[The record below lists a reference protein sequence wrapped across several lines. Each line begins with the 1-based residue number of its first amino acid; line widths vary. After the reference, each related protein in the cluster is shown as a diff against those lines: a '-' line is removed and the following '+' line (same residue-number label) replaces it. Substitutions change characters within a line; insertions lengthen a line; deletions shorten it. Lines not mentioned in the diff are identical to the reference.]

1 MHAGEV
7 TSTASRRPSELAA
20 GEPAAGTPAAG
31 HQSRAS
37 WPGTLVE
44 PAIAVIAADYRRPA
58 GPIVIAAVLALAAGL
73 ESGRAAGPISPSL
86 ALVLGLL
93 STAPIAVI
101 RRFPL
106 PAIAVVLTASAA
118 FIVFGRLSWSVA
130 AVTGWLVALAACPVM
145 LARRPAILAVALTE
159 GAVLLGAAGIR
170 GNATPWDATAAEALA
185 VIAAWGAGEMLRA
198 RRQSAIWKAE
208 AAERLRR
215 LSERDAVARERASIA
230 RELHDVVAHH
240 VSMIAVRAAT
250 APYAVPDLP
259 APGQA
264 AFAEIADEARAAL
277 TELRVALGVLRSPD
291 GGSEAAPQPR
301 IADLDALLGRVAS
314 AGTKASLSV
323 SGPVRQL
330 PGSVELC
337 CYRIIQEALTNAG
350 RHAPGSQ
357 VRIELGY
364 GADALSVRIL
374 NDGLP
379 GRHADGRAPGRG
391 EPGRGEPDRSE
402 EPGYGLTGLR
412 ERVAMLRGAF
422 RAGPDGQGGFAV
434 AASLPAPGRLAPGG
448 PGHPT
453 EQELA

>member
-1 MHAGEV
+1 M
-7 TSTASRRPSELAA
+7 
-20 GEPAAGTPAAG
+20 
-31 HQSRAS
+31 
-37 WPGTLVE
+37 
-44 PAIAVIAADYRRPA
+44 
-58 GPIVIAAVLALAAGL
+58 IAAVLALAAVL
-73 ESGRAAGPISPSL
+73 ESDRAAGPIGPSV

-106 PAIAVVLTASAA
+106 PAIAVVLSASAA

-130 AVTGWLVALAACPVM
+130 AVTGWIVALAACPVM

-159 GAVLLGAAGIR
+159 GAVLLGTAGLR

-259 APGQA
+259 GPGQD

-301 IADLDALLGRVAS
+301 IADVDALLSRVAS
-314 AGTKASLSV
+314 AGTNAALSV
-323 SGPVRQL
+323 SGKVRQL

-357 VRIELGY
+357 VGIELSY
-364 GADALSVRIL
+364 QADALRVRIV
-374 NDGLP
+374 NDAPP
-379 GRHADGRAPGRG
+379 GRREPSLGEHSRG
-391 EPGRGEPDRSE
+391 

-412 ERVAMLRGAF
+412 ERVGMLRGEF
-422 RAGPDGQGGFAV
+422 QAGPDRQGGFAV
-434 AASLPAPGRLAPGG
+434 SASLPAPGRLPLV
-448 PGHPT
+448 
-453 EQELA
+453 EQEPA

>member
-1 MHAGEV
+1 MTG
-7 TSTASRRPSELAA
+7 SASRRVT
-20 GEPAAGTPAAG
+20 EPAAGAPPAG

-44 PAIAVIAADYRRPA
+44 RAIALIAADYRRPV
-58 GPIVIAAVLALAAGL
+58 GPIVIAAVLALAAAL
-73 ESGRAAGPISPSL
+73 ESSRAAGPISPSL
-86 ALVLGLL
+86 ALACGLL

-101 RRFPL
+101 RRFPRS
-106 PAIAVVLTASAA
+106 AIAVVLTASAT

-130 AVTGWLVALAACPVM
+130 AVTGWLVALTASPVM
-145 LARRPAILAVALTE
+145 LARRPAILAFALTE
-159 GAVLLGAAGIR
+159 GAVLLGTAGIR
-170 GNATPWDATAAEALA
+170 GNATPWDATVAEALA

-198 RRQSAIWKAE
+198 RRRSANWRAQ
-208 AAERLRR
+208 ADERLRR

-250 APYAVPDLP
+250 APYAVPGLP
-259 APGQA
+259 GPGQA

-301 IADLDALLGRVAS
+301 ITDLEALLSRVAS
-314 AGTKASLSV
+314 AGAKATLSV

-364 GADALSVRIL
+364 GGDALSVRVV
-374 NDGLP
+374 NDAP
-379 GRHADGRAPGRG
+379 PRRRADGRAPGRG
-391 EPGRGEPDRSE
+391 EPSYGESSRGESSRGVPGCGEPGRA

-412 ERVAMLRGAF
+412 ERVSTLRGEFA
-422 RAGPDGQGGFAV
+422 AGSDGHGGFAV
-434 AASLPAPGRLAPGG
+434 TASLPVPGG
-448 PGHPT
+448 PAPAV
-453 EQELA
+453 ELEMA

>member
-7 TSTASRRPSELAA
+7 TSTASRRPGQLAA
-20 GEPAAGTPAAG
+20 GEPAAGAPAG
-31 HQSRAS
+31 PQSRAS

-44 PAIAVIAADYRRPA
+44 RAIALIAADYRRPA
-58 GPIVIAAVLALAAGL
+58 GPIVMAAVLALAAVL
-73 ESGRAAGPISPSL
+73 ESGRAAGPISPSV

-159 GAVLLGAAGIR
+159 VAVLLGTAGIR

-198 RRQSAIWKAE
+198 RRQSAIWRAE

-250 APYAVPDLP
+250 APYAVPGLP
-259 APGQA
+259 GPGQA

-291 GGSEAAPQPR
+291 GGCGGGAAAADRRPR
-301 IADLDALLGRVAS
+301 RAAEPGGRR
-314 AGTKASLSV
+314 G
-323 SGPVRQL
+323 
-330 PGSVELC
+330 
-337 CYRIIQEALTNAG
+337 
-350 RHAPGSQ
+350 
-357 VRIELGY
+357 
-364 GADALSVRIL
+364 
-374 NDGLP
+374 NDG
-379 GRHADGRAPGRG
+379 HA
-391 EPGRGEPDRSE
+391 
-402 EPGYGLTGLR
+402 
-412 ERVAMLRGAF
+412 ERVRPGAAAA
-422 RAGPDGQGGFAV
+422 RARSSC
-434 AASLPAPGRLAPGG
+434 AATGSSRRR
-448 PGHPT
+448 
-453 EQELA
+453 

>member
-1 MHAGEV
+1 MRPAGD
-7 TSTASRRPSELAA
+7 
-20 GEPAAGTPAAG
+20 PAAGAPPAS

-44 PAIAVIAADYRRPA
+44 RAIALIAADYRRPV
-58 GPIVIAAVLALAAGL
+58 GPIVIAALLALAAVL
-73 ESGRAAGPISPSL
+73 ESGRAAGPISPTA

-101 RRFPL
+101 RRFPQ
-106 PAIAVVLTASAA
+106 PAIAVVLSASAA

-145 LARRPAILAVALTE
+145 LARRPAILAVALSE
-159 GAVLLGAAGIR
+159 VAVLLGTAGLR

-208 AAERLRR
+208 AANRLRR

-259 APGQA
+259 GPGQA

-291 GGSEAAPQPR
+291 GASEAAPQPR
-301 IADLDALLGRVAS
+301 IADVDALLSRVAS
-314 AGTKASLSV
+314 AGTNAYLSV
-323 SGPVRQL
+323 SGQVRQL

-337 CYRIIQEALTNAG
+337 CYRIIQEALTNAS

-364 GADALSVRIL
+364 EADTLSVRIV
-374 NDGLP
+374 NDVP
-379 GRHADGRAPGRG
+379 PTRG
-391 EPGRGEPDRSE
+391 EHSRGEHSRGGHSRGAV
-402 EPGYGLTGLR
+402 GYGLTGLR
-412 ERVAMLRGAF
+412 ERVGMLRGEF
-422 RAGPDGQGGFAV
+422 QAGPDGQGGFAV
-434 AASLPAPGRLAPGG
+434 SASLPAPGRLSLA
-448 PGHPT
+448 
-453 EQELA
+453 EQEPG